1 MKWILYSLVC
11 FSPFVVGLGALN
23 AQELQVQ
30 VRIMH
35 EKIQGVDREVFSG
48 MERSIQEFLSNRRWT
63 EDSWDPAEKIECNI
77 LLNLTKVTDGD
88 VYEGT
93 MNISASRPVYNSNY
107 SSPIVQFVDRNLRFR
122 YSPFIPIQFDENRVS
137 GTDAM
142 ASNLPAMLAFYS
154 FLIIGLDYESFSP
167 EGGLPYFKKAQYI
180 VQNAPEQ
187 GSSIP
192 GWKPTEPDGRYWL
205 IDQLL
210 SPRFKPLRDYW
221 YVYHREGLDQMFMD
235 PMESGKA
242 ILEGLVK
249 VRQMHQD
256 NPGSILLQFFFN
268 AKSQEIMS
276 ILAQQPRETR
286 GIYVTML
293 QQMDVPNAQK
303 YQALK

>member
-1 MKWILYSLVC
+1 MKWILSSLL
-11 FSPFVVGLGALN
+11 FVAAGIGNPQRLL

-30 VRIMH
+30 VRVMH
-35 EKIQGVDREVFSG
+35 EKIQGVDRDVFTG

-63 EDSWDPAEKIECNI
+63 TDTWDPSEKIECNI
-77 LLNLTKVTDGD
+77 LLNLTQVTDGD

-93 MNISASRPVYNSNY
+93 MNISASRPVYNTNY
-107 SSPIVQFVDRNLRFR
+107 NSPLVQYVDRDFRFR

-137 GTDAM
+137 GTDAL
-142 ASNLPAMLAFYS
+142 ASNLPAILAYYAY
-154 FLIIGLDYESFSP
+154 LILGLDYESFAP

-192 GWKPTEPDGRYWL
+192 GWKPTEPDSRYWL

-210 SPRFKPLRDYW
+210 NPRFKPLRDYW
-221 YVYHREGLDQMFMD
+221 YAFHREGLDNMFRE
-235 PMESGKA
+235 PAESGKA

-249 VRQMHQD
+249 LRQMHQD

-268 AKSQEIMS
+268 AKSTEILS

-303 YQALK
+303 YQSLK